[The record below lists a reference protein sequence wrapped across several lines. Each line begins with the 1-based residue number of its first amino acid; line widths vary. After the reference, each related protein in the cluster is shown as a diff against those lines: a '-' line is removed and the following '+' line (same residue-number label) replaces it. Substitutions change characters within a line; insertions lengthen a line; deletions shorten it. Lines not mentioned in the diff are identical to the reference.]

1 MEPLL
6 KWTIT
11 GDITKIYSPK
21 IRKKKYSKLVK
32 LQESLMTNEY
42 DKSFKFKFDFTSASK
57 RYLNDYI
64 QLYGYINDSR
74 PWNYSLIYPFWE
86 LVNKISLD
94 KIEKSVEKYDNQYSY
109 YLAVKFCDQYWNYI
123 YKCIKRDLTL
133 QILSIDRIKYECFS
147 DKTTNSFDKF
157 QYKHNMYTLID
168 FDDTDD
174 IFSSI
179 KEILEEKEQ
188 KVLKLITDG
197 YSHAEIANMLNISPQ
212 YSRKIKSRAA
222 KKIIALLH
230 DDI

>member
-1 MEPLL
+1 
-6 KWTIT
+6 
-11 GDITKIYSPK
+11 
-21 IRKKKYSKLVK
+21 
-32 LQESLMTNEY
+32 
-42 DKSFKFKFDFTSASK
+42 
-57 RYLNDYI
+57 
-64 QLYGYINDSR
+64 
-74 PWNYSLIYPFWE
+74 
-86 LVNKISLD
+86 LD

-197 YSHAEIANMLNISPQ
+197 YSHAEIANMLNIS
-212 YSRKIKSRAA
+212 
-222 KKIIALLH
+222 
-230 DDI
+230 